1 MGTLLILTVGTNPLP
16 VWVALHHL
24 KDNLP
29 HPIHVRLVHTKET
42 RDERD
47 RLLECCCNAFSIDA
61 Y

>member
-1 MGTLLILTVGTNPLP
+1 MGTLLMLTVGTNPLP

-29 HPIHVRLVHTKET
+29 SPIHVRLVHTKET
-42 RDERD
+42 TSERD
-47 RLLECCCNAFSIDA
+47 RLLKYSHGRIH